1 MSANPSRRNPVSVAF
16 GRALKAARNKIG
28 LSQEAFAERADLDRT
43 TPSLWERGLRS
54 PTLARLVD
62 IARVLRVEPTQLLAD
77 TLEHLRREEP

>member
-1 MSANPSRRNPVSVAF
+1 MSAHPSRRNPVAIAF
-16 GRALKAARNKIG
+16 GKALKTARHKIG
-28 LSQEAFAERADLDRT
+28 LSQEAFAEGAGLDRT

-77 TLEHLRREEP
+77 TLEHLRREES